1 MSNGTNIIKNEM
13 RDFETDGVATSGP
26 HKPIKSN
33 IRIGLDTLAADVAA
47 AALAGGDLVAAAALI
62 APIAESAA
70 NAEASALAASN
81 ATADILANVADTI
94 DAAVASATSAAET
107 SATNAATSAQTAQ
120 DARDIAQAAV
130 GVDYAD
136 SASALS
142 GAVNGDRFT
151 YWNGDEIVFAKKE
164 GGVIVVLDAPW
175 FDSDKVNTAG
185 GVTVQ
190 TALRGLDNGTL
201 HFETPDSATISAV
214 DIAYYAQQG
223 GASPIAGAIHDYTDA
238 SRTLQLDKVGG
249 DIALANYVIGVRRA
263 SNHIRRTDKD
273 GTYVSASGFLRC
285 SYDQFTQTAS
295 FTGEING
302 TTLTVTAVSSGT
314 IAAGNFLLWEGTDNG
329 TTVVAQLTGAAGGV
343 GTYSLAVRGNSA
355 TTQTVA
361 STAMTAKVKNEV
373 LAFYIGKAGDFGWST
388 DRVQMTTGYTGGLY
402 AYTFKASGVP
412 QYVAS
417 FESASGQ
424 VLNIQDAVAGT
435 RTDIVIPSGQTSGLR
450 FDATAAGGID
460 IAPKAATQVTI
471 REKVVPGTHN
481 AYYIGTSA
489 ANWLRVY
496 SDAYYVGAV
505 KVLGAQGAAVAD
517 AVAAAGAPTQTEF
530 NNLVTQFNALLA
542 RCRAHGIIAT

>member
-249 DIALANYVIGVRRA
+249 TIGSGHYVLGLRRA
-263 SNHIRRTDKD
+263 NNHIRRPDKP
-273 GTYVSASGFLRC
+273 GTYISQAGFLRC
-285 SYDQFTQTAS
+285 SYDLFTQTADV
-295 FTGEING
+295 TGSISGNV
-302 TTLTVTAVSSGT
+302 LTVTAVTSGALAVGSFVEGSGVAEGTT
-314 IAAGNFLLWEGTDNG
+314 IASLGTG
-329 TTVVAQLTGAAGGV
+329 TGGT
-343 GTYSLAVRGNSA
+343 GTYNLAVRGNTGA
-355 TTQTVA
+355 TQTVG
-361 STAMTAKVKNEV
+361 STALTGETKSEV
-373 LAFYIGKAGDFGWST
+373 LAFYIGQAGDFGWST